1 MDITFSVVIPLYN
14 KGREIARTLGGVA
27 AQTYTPLEVIVVDDG
42 STDDS
47 ARVVEG
53 LDLPG
58 VRLIRQPNGGV
69 SAARNRGEGR
79 LHRVARCRRLLEAGI
94 SGTGS
99 GADRTLSWL
108 RIVQHGFRSTPP
120 GRRFSERDS
129 YAGGD
134 SR

>member
-14 KGREIARTLGGVA
+14 KGRGNCPHARRRA

-69 SAARNRGEGR
+69 SAARNRGIAEAKGDTS
-79 LHRVARCRRLLEAGI
+79 RC
-94 SGTGS
+94 SMPTTTGS
-99 GADRTLSWL
+99 RNIWNG
-108 RIVQHGFRSTPP
+108 
-120 GRRFSERDS
+120 
-129 YAGGD
+129 
-134 SR
+134 

>member
-69 SAARNRGEGR
+69 SAARNRGIAEAKGDYI
-79 LHRVARCRRLLEAGI
+79 ALL
-94 SGTGS
+94 
-99 GADRTLSWL
+99 
-108 RIVQHGFRSTPP
+108 
-120 GRRFSERDS
+120 DS
-129 YAGGD
+129 YKRVTWLVSKKGLLG
-134 SR
+134 

>member
-58 VRLIRQPNGGV
+58 VRLIRHEQRALRSQLP
-69 SAARNRGEGR
+69 A
-79 LHRVARCRRLLEAGI
+79 L
-94 SGTGS
+94 
-99 GADRTLSWL
+99 TLVL
-108 RIVQHGFRSTPP
+108 
-120 GRRFSERDS
+120 
-129 YAGGD
+129 A
-134 SR
+134 

>member
-69 SAARNRGEGR
+69 SAARNRGIAEAKGDYI
-79 LHRVARCRRLLEAGI
+79 ALLD
-94 SGTGS
+94 
-99 GADRTLSWL
+99 ADDYWKPEYLERTLSRL

>member
-58 VRLIRQPNGGV
+58 TGALPRRRAIT
-69 SAARNRGEGR
+69 S
-79 LHRVARCRRLLEAGI
+79 RC
-94 SGTGS
+94 SMPTTTGS
-99 GADRTLSWL
+99 RNIWNG
-108 RIVQHGFRSTPP
+108 
-120 GRRFSERDS
+120 
-129 YAGGD
+129 
-134 SR
+134 